1 MDRTTLNI
9 VSIVAGGAGL
19 FVVLTKVNVP
29 ELNMTFLGANPFAI
43 KRDAIEGVMTWIFTL
58 LTLAGAV
65 LQLAGEIWRKR
76 FPSGTR
82 SSRFYAVVTVGAV
95 LITTL
100 VVLSLT
106 FLGNRFARRSWQPTV
121 VHEMN
126 DAYEQAR
133 FVVEHD
139 GWRADQ
145 LDGRQTIADPEPYRR
160 ANIESAE
167 RSVVEIEQLL
177 ELPTVPMDLRLRL
190 QRLQQYFNLP

>member
-76 FPSGTR
+76 FHSGTR

-106 FLGNRFARRSWQPTV
+106 FLGNRFARRSWQP
-121 VHEMN
+121 
-126 DAYEQAR
+126 
-133 FVVEHD
+133 
-139 GWRADQ
+139 
-145 LDGRQTIADPEPYRR
+145 
-160 ANIESAE
+160 
-167 RSVVEIEQLL
+167 
-177 ELPTVPMDLRLRL
+177 
-190 QRLQQYFNLP
+190 